1 MHWRFEKRR
10 TKLYMGKKIYAML
23 LIAIAIMIG
32 VYIYKYSS
40 ETTQIYNIVK
50 ENEERDK
57 TAVDGFIKELD
68 DIFEKYK
75 KNVHHAVEIKPK
87 WRALWERLKGNKEK
101 ASQLFSEHFNK
112 EIFGKENSS
121 LSSIVNRLEYD
132 LECNKNA
139 LSLEA
144 GLLLKNSGNSE
155 TIVETVSKA
164 LEAQFEE
171 IFKNSTTDS
180 VNNLVVAT
188 VSSLVVEELTRMA
201 VTYGITLIFTT
212 GGGTAGTSIGP
223 VGTAVGVCVGFTAG
237 CFIDW
242 YMEKKNNEKLENAI
256 IEALENAKIKIKSDM
271 RDKLYSKVENLN
283 NKYCDEIK
291 KIR

>member
-1 MHWRFEKRR
+1 
-10 TKLYMGKKIYAML
+10 MGKKIYAML
-23 LIAIAIMIG
+23 LIIIATILGI
-32 VYIYKYSS
+32 YIYEYSS
-40 ETTQIYNIVK
+40 ETAQIDNIVK
-50 ENEERDK
+50 ENKKRDK
-57 TAVDGFIKELD
+57 TAVDGFLKELD

-87 WRALWERLKGNKEK
+87 WRALWETLKGNKEK

-144 GLLLKNSGNSE
+144 RLLLKNSGNSE

-188 VSSLVVEELTRMA
+188 VSSLVAEELARMA
-201 VTYGITLIFTT
+201 TTSSITLTFTAIGGSAGTPIGPMGTVVGVLVGITS
-212 GGGTAGTSIGP
+212 GTF
-223 VGTAVGVCVGFTAG
+223 V
-237 CFIDW
+237 DW

-256 IEALENAKIKIKSDM
+256 IKALENAKIKIKSDM
-271 RDKLYSKVENLN
+271 RDKLYGIVENTN

>member
-1 MHWRFEKRR
+1 
-10 TKLYMGKKIYAML
+10 MGKKIYAML
-23 LIAIAIMIG
+23 LIVIATILGI
-32 VYIYKYSS
+32 YIYEYSS
-40 ETTQIYNIVK
+40 ETAQIDNIVK
-50 ENEERDK
+50 ENKKRDK
-57 TAVDGFIKELD
+57 TAVDGFLKELD

-87 WRALWERLKGNKEK
+87 WRALWESLKGNKEK

-139 LSLEA
+139 LSLKAE
-144 GLLLKNSGNSE
+144 LLLKNSGNSE
-155 TIVETVSKA
+155 TIGETVSKA

-188 VSSLVVEELTRMA
+188 VSSLVAEELTRMA

-212 GGGTAGTSIGP
+212 GGGTAGTSLGP

-237 CFIDW
+237 WFIDW

-283 NKYCDEIK
+283 NKYYDEIK
-291 KIR
+291 NIR

>member
-1 MHWRFEKRR
+1 MR
-10 TKLYMGKKIYAML
+10 KKIYAML

-121 LSSIVNRLEYD
+121 LSSIVSNLEYELKSNRND
-132 LECNKNA
+132 LSIKMGEF
-139 LSLEA
+139 LES
-144 GLLLKNSGNSE
+144 SGNE
-155 TIVETVSKA
+155 GTIGEEISKN
-164 LEAQFEE
+164 LESQFEE
-171 IFKNSTTDS
+171 IFKNSQKDS
-180 VNNLVVAT
+180 VNNLVVTT
-188 VSSLVVEELTRMA
+188 VSSIVVEELTRIA
-201 VTYGITLIFTT
+201 VVYGIALTFTA
-212 GGGTAGTSIGP
+212 GGGTVGSSLGP
-223 VGTAVGVCVGFTAG
+223 VGTIVGVGVGGIAG
-237 CFIDW
+237 YFVDW
-242 YMEKKNNEKLENAI
+242 YMEKKNNEKLESAI
-256 IEALENAKIKIKSDM
+256 IEALENAKEKIKSDM
-271 RDKLYSKVENLN
+271 RGKLYNIVENTN
-283 NKYCDEIK
+283 NKYCDEIA
-291 KIR
+291 KIL

>member
-1 MHWRFEKRR
+1 
-10 TKLYMGKKIYAML
+10 MGKKIYAML
-23 LIAIAIMIG
+23 LIVIATILGI
-32 VYIYKYSS
+32 YIYEYSS
-40 ETTQIYNIVK
+40 ETAQIDNIVK
-50 ENEERDK
+50 ENKKRDK
-57 TAVDGFIKELD
+57 TAVDGFLKELD

-87 WRALWERLKGNKEK
+87 WRALWESLKGNKEK

-188 VSSLVVEELTRMA
+188 VSSLVAEELTRMA

-212 GGGTAGTSIGP
+212 GGGTAGTSLGP

-237 CFIDW
+237 WFIDW

-283 NKYCDEIK
+283 NKYYDEIK
-291 KIR
+291 NIR